1 MQQIINY
8 IRVNDLVEPLKI
20 LASGRGKES
29 VNQKSTSTYRDVLF
43 LACKALGRAQIDIN
57 AFDKE
62 YTTAYYRIMERINA
76 KLSSQ
81 DQPITLNS
89 LYCRQYFRPLSLP

>member
-20 LASGRGKES
+20 LANGREINNSHNKF
-29 VNQKSTSTYRDVLF
+29 TSLYRDVLY

-62 YTTAYYRIMERINA
+62 YTNAYYRIVERQN
-76 KLSSQ
+76 KFFSQ
-81 DQPITLNS
+81 DRPISLNS
-89 LYCRQYFRPLSLP
+89 LYCRQYFQPLLLP

>member
-20 LASGRGKES
+20 LANGREEDSLSHKCTS
-29 VNQKSTSTYRDVLF
+29 VYRDILF

-62 YTTAYYRIMERINA
+62 YTTAYYRILERHNKLFPHDRPIN
-76 KLSSQ
+76 LS
-81 DQPITLNS
+81 S
-89 LYCRQYFRPLSLP
+89 LYCRQFFRPLSLP

>member
-8 IRVNDLVEPLKI
+8 IRVNDLVEPLKT
-20 LASGRGKES
+20 LANGREGDS
-29 VNQKSTSTYRDVLF
+29 LNNKSTSTYRDVLF

-62 YTTAYYRIMERINA
+62 YTTAYYRIVDRQNKLFPQDRPIN
-76 KLSSQ
+76 LS
-81 DQPITLNS
+81 S

>member
-8 IRVNDLVEPLKI
+8 IRVNDLAEPLKI
-20 LASGRGKES
+20 LANGRGDS
-29 VNQKSTSTYRDVLF
+29 LNHKSTSIYRDILF

-62 YTTAYYRIMERINA
+62 YTTAYYRIVDRQN
-76 KLSSQ
+76 KLFPQ
-81 DQPITLNS
+81 DKAITLSS